1 MSGMIT
7 GAGGA
12 SARTVAAV
20 LVVLDTTREYGYT
33 VTRTTLAKLLFFAD
47 LESIKQ
53 GGEPV
58 SGLEWRWRHHG
69 PYDNILLRIEDE
81 LVARQQVESI
91 LYFDAGRRLQ
101 IVPTRN
107 DFSYVDSYID
117 ILGSEDLETIRL
129 TVRRMGNYAAAT
141 IRDLSYQ
148 TEPMLDA
155 QRRGRESVINL
166 ELARPVPKI
175 DTAVARARRLLATLP
190 PQEDDPGVQDEIVA
204 ELESMAEE
212 RAAATARLLGD
223 G

>member
-1 MSGMIT
+1 MIT

-20 LVVLDTTREYGYT
+20 LAVLDTAREYGYT

-47 LESIKQ
+47 LESVKQ
-53 GGEPV
+53 GGDPV

-81 LVARQQVESI
+81 LVVRQQVESI
-91 LYFDAGRRLQ
+91 PYFETGRRLQ
-101 IVPTRN
+101 MAPTRN
-107 DFSYVDSYID
+107 VFSYVDT
-117 ILGSEDLETIRL
+117 LGSEDLETIRL
-129 TVRRMGNYAAAT
+129 IVHRMGNYAVAT

-148 TEPMLDA
+148 TEPMRDA

-175 DTAVARARRLLATLP
+175 GTAVTRARRLLATLP
-190 PQEDDPGVQDEIVA
+190 PQEDDPGVQDQIVT

-212 RAAATARLLGD
+212 RAATTARLLGD
-223 G
+223 D